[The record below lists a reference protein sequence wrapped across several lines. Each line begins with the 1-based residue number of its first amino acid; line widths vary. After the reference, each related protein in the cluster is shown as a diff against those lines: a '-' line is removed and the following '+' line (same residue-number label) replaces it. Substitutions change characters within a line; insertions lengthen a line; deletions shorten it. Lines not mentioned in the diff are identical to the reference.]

1 MLQRKYKRDRTKVAM
16 HDAVDQRQSDL
27 DYQGQVLQRWR
38 NMSHNN
44 HGNSSSS
51 GEFSS
56 GEIGSGGDLEENKI

>member
-27 DYQGQVLQRWR
+27 EYQGQVLQRWR

-44 HGNSSSS
+44 NNGNSSSS

-56 GEIGSGGDLEENKI
+56 SDLEENKI